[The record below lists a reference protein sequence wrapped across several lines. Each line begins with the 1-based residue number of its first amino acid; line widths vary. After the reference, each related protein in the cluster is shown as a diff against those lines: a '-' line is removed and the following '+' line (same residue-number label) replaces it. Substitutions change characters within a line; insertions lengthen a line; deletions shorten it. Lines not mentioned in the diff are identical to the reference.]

1 MKLVSS
7 IYIAL
12 FCCTVATLG
21 LSLNLHKSEKQIS
34 KKQDQ
39 DNVNDDIFLSGG
51 HTLYAGGELS
61 QPKENN
67 INCSETSLT
76 RSDANEVEVANE
88 DEEDLFQFNRGSFSI
103 KDPHTLKNQSSSS
116 QNAGKKNNDLENCND
131 VPGLKCVPYYQC
143 KNGSIITVGDGL
155 IDIQLGFPPLPVSPF
170 PNPCPGF
177 LDFCCKDP
185 SYIPISPQQ
194 NPEDNELIPEDNE
207 NQEVKITTAVENCS
221 DKPGHVCVPYYQCE
235 KNGSIITENTSGLIG
250 IQIGFPKELPG
261 EICPEFLDVCCKD
274 HVPTPPRPNY
284 ESKCGKRN
292 SYGLV
297 NQTQELKKGE
307 SLFGEWPSMC
317 AVFSEENGQKVY
329 QCGAS
334 LLDTNVLL
342 TAAHCVNRFSSME
355 KRLFVRCGDWDLENE
370 NEPFEPYPHQELEVK
385 QVHIHPEFNA
395 QNLAFD
401 FSVLMTS
408 SGGSIKN
415 VNEHFVL
422 DYNIDTIC
430 LPKPDMKFRH
440 QTCYAMGWGK
450 DKFGKD
456 GSFQAVLKEVEIR
469 TMDHSDCQDSLR
481 STRLGSRFQLHDSF
495 LCAGGEPG
503 KDTCQ
508 GDGGSPLMCSS
519 FHGETG
525 YSYFQAGIVSW
536 GIGCGGSTPGV
547 YASVDKAVCW
557 IDMVTSCHAN
567 SQSNHSHFGYL
578 ASECGSWESET
589 KKRLKSL
596 PARIGSFLEDLYN
609 FDECRV
615 PYEE

>member
-1 MKLVSS
+1 MKLISS
-7 IYIAL
+7 IYMAL

-21 LSLNLHKSEKQIS
+21 LSLNIHKSEEQNS

-51 HTLYAGGELS
+51 GGLS

-67 INCSETSLT
+67 INCSEASQT
-76 RSDANEVEVANE
+76 RLDANDVEDANE
-88 DEEDLFQFNRGSFSI
+88 DEKDLFQFNRGSFSI
-103 KDPHTLKNQSSSS
+103 EDPHTLKNRSSSS
-116 QNAGKKNNDLENCND
+116 ENTGQQNDDLENCND

-185 SYIPISPQQ
+185 SYVTPSPQL
-194 NPEDNELIPEDNE
+194 NTDANCNNSIEDNTEANELIPDENE
-207 NQEVKITTAVENCS
+207 EEKNSDVENCS
-221 DKPGHVCVPYYQCE
+221 DKPGHVCVPYWQCE
-235 KNGSIITENTSGLIG
+235 NGSLITENVPNMIELRL
-250 IQIGFPKELPG
+250 GFQTDLLDESCPG
-261 EICPEFLDVCCKD
+261 FLDVCCKD
-274 HVPTPPRPNY
+274 RVPTPPRPNY

-370 NEPFEPYPHQELEVK
+370 NEPYPHQELEVK

-395 QNLAFD
+395 QNLAYD

-408 SGGSIKN
+408 SGGGIKN
-415 VNEHFVL
+415 VSEHFVL
-422 DYNIDTIC
+422 DYKIDTIC
-430 LPKPDMKFRH
+430 LPKPNMKFRH

-456 GSFQAVLKEVEIR
+456 GSFQAVLKEVEIA

-519 FHGETG
+519 FYGDTG
-525 YSYFQAGIVSW
+525 YSYFQAGI
-536 GIGCGGSTPGV
+536 T
-547 YASVDKAVCW
+547 
-557 IDMVTSCHAN
+557 N
-567 SQSNHSHFGYL
+567 FLRGY
-578 ASECGSWESET
+578 
-589 KKRLKSL
+589 
-596 PARIGSFLEDLYN
+596 
-609 FDECRV
+609 
-615 PYEE
+615 

>member
-1 MKLVSS
+1 
-7 IYIAL
+7 
-12 FCCTVATLG
+12 
-21 LSLNLHKSEKQIS
+21 
-34 KKQDQ
+34 
-39 DNVNDDIFLSGG
+39 
-51 HTLYAGGELS
+51 
-61 QPKENN
+61 
-67 INCSETSLT
+67 
-76 RSDANEVEVANE
+76 
-88 DEEDLFQFNRGSFSI
+88 
-103 KDPHTLKNQSSSS
+103 
-116 QNAGKKNNDLENCND
+116 
-131 VPGLKCVPYYQC
+131 
-143 KNGSIITVGDGL
+143 
-155 IDIQLGFPPLPVSPF
+155 
-170 PNPCPGF
+170 
-177 LDFCCKDP
+177 
-185 SYIPISPQQ
+185 
-194 NPEDNELIPEDNE
+194 
-207 NQEVKITTAVENCS
+207 
-221 DKPGHVCVPYYQCE
+221 
-235 KNGSIITENTSGLIG
+235 
-250 IQIGFPKELPG
+250 
-261 EICPEFLDVCCKD
+261 
-274 HVPTPPRPNY
+274 
-284 ESKCGKRN
+284 
-292 SYGLV
+292 
-297 NQTQELKKGE
+297 
-307 SLFGEWPSMC
+307 
-317 AVFSEENGQKVY
+317 VFSEEKGQKVY

-370 NEPFEPYPHQELEVK
+370 NEPYPHQELEVK

-395 QNLAFD
+395 QNLAFE

-408 SGGSIKN
+408 SGGGIKN

-469 TMDHSDCQDSLR
+469 TMDHNDCQDSLR